1 MLSIPVS
8 LMLTIDSIPES
19 FVSLFPEGA
28 SIHGIL
34 AAFLTHGNPGL
45 LAELDPWRSVWPDW
59 EEFESSMP
67 VFWPAR
73 LRRSNPSVT
82 GEERNGDSAPG
93 GPSFLPPSI
102 SGLWNS
108 FEKLAGSEHEY
119 ETRYQN
125 LLAQQEKR
133 LQEAWEHVISV
144 FPETDW
150 RAFAYNWAIINSRS
164 FYYVSPGKDEPE
176 DWNDAIGMV
185 PYADYFNHVDD
196 AVSFYPSFPLISF
209 ISPRHKREFM
219 VSWY

>member
-34 AAFLTHGNPGL
+34 AAFLTHGDPGL

-73 LRRSNPSVT
+73 LRRSNTSVT
-82 GEERNGDSAPG
+82 GEERNGDRLSG

-133 LQEAWEHVISV
+133 LQEAWKHVLSV

-164 FYYVSPGKDEPE
+164 FYYVSPGKNEPE

-196 AVSFYPSFPLISF
+196 AVRFYPSFPLIVF
-209 ISPRHKREFM
+209 IPPRHKRELM
-219 VSWY
+219 VS

>member
-8 LMLTIDSIPES
+8 LMLTIDSIPEF
-19 FVSLFPEGA
+19 FVSLFPA
-28 SIHGIL
+28 DTSIHGVL
-34 AAFLTHGNPGL
+34 AAFLTHGDPGL
-45 LAELDPWRSVWPDW
+45 LAELDAWRSVWPDW
-59 EEFESSMP
+59 AEFESSMP

-73 LRRSNPSVT
+73 LRRSNSSVV
-82 GEERNGDSAPG
+82 GRGDSVSQ
-93 GPSFLPPSI
+93 GPTFLPPSI
-102 SGLWNS
+102 SGLWDS
-108 FEKLAGSEHEY
+108 FEKWTGPEDYEY

-133 LQEAWEHVISV
+133 LQDAWKHVLSV

-150 RAFAYNWAIINSRS
+150 KAFAYNWAIINSRS

-196 AVSFYPSFPLISF
+196 AVSFYPPFSLTS
-209 ISPRHKREFM
+209 SSLLG
-219 VSWY
+219 V